1 MAKVTCLECQNEIVL
16 EEGRVYVVGDIIEC
30 TTCGSEM
37 EVVAVN
43 ADGSLLLQLVEEE
56 K

>member
-1 MAKVTCLECQNEIVL
+1 MAKVTCLECQNEIEL
-16 EEGRVYVVGDIIEC
+16 EEGRVYKVGDIIEC
-30 TTCGSEM
+30 PVCGSEM

-43 ADGSLLLQLVEEE
+43 SDGTLQLQLVEEE